1 MLWQRRRCSGL
12 RRLRRNQ
19 RRSLALHFFLP
30 RPLKGCLMSLLDL
43 SQSEIVLAFS
53 RAATEGKFFPVPS
66 LLLDFSGRAV
76 TGDVRIYE
84 I

>member
-1 MLWQRRRCSGL
+1 
-12 RRLRRNQ
+12 
-19 RRSLALHFFLP
+19 
-30 RPLKGCLMSLLDL
+30 MSLLDL

>member
-1 MLWQRRRCSGL
+1 
-12 RRLRRNQ
+12 
-19 RRSLALHFFLP
+19 
-30 RPLKGCLMSLLDL
+30 MSLLDL

-76 TGDVRIYE
+76 TGDPIASEAREELFKIVAGMRGPHGPKLKPIQGKLP
-84 I
+84 